1 MYYSIISS
9 FLDRKKSPFSCCCSR
24 RLVWHKNTTKWQEKI
39 WHLETVRGAR
49 LLCMV
54 QKISNA
60 SQSVSWSVGLTL
72 YSIKYTLLTTM
83 YQRVTH
89 IAQQIESKPHPR
101 QMLKVSCMPHYT
113 LNQFNEDIN
122 AIWQGYWTVD
132 NLFTLCVPPKFEMHV
147 RKTYLHFM
155 TGLAQHLYCFFLFRY
170 HFMYLSICYQIITLS
185 NCHSLPCKKN

>member
-1 MYYSIISS
+1 M
-9 FLDRKKSPFSCCCSR
+9 
-24 RLVWHKNTTKWQEKI
+24 
-39 WHLETVRGAR
+39 
-49 LLCMV
+49 CMV

-170 HFMYLSICYQIITLS
+170 HFMYLSTYMLRDNYIY
-185 NCHSLPCKKN
+185 

>member
-1 MYYSIISS
+1 
-9 FLDRKKSPFSCCCSR
+9 
-24 RLVWHKNTTKWQEKI
+24 
-39 WHLETVRGAR
+39 
-49 LLCMV
+49 MV

-170 HFMYLSICYQIITLS
+170 HFMYLSICYQIITYIENKLS
-185 NCHSLPCKKN
+185 

>member
-1 MYYSIISS
+1 MPVS
-9 FLDRKKSPFSCCCSR
+9 
-24 RLVWHKNTTKWQEKI
+24 H
-39 WHLETVRGAR
+39 
-49 LLCMV
+49 
-54 QKISNA
+54 
-60 SQSVSWSVGLTL
+60 SVGRWSVGLTL
-72 YSIKYTLLTTM
+72 YSISILTLLTTM

-147 RKTYLHFM
+147 RKTYLRFM
-155 TGLAQHLYCFFLFRY
+155 TGLAQQL
-170 HFMYLSICYQIITLS
+170 
-185 NCHSLPCKKN
+185 